1 MPIRPTVNLPNRT
14 PVLGLPSTFLFK
26 DLEREINKVLNSET
40 PQKDDAIKELIDAY
54 VSGKEQKGKSKIEQR
69 LKCCLKFLTRKDCV
83 GKVSRDMLKTICSD
97 CNKNKISIGKQ
108 KKELANTLSEF
119 CTITQNLMRLNQVK
133 LKVSLKLKVSPS
145 SRLQKERNKKEV
157 LLDKA
162 IKDLKNKS
170 RLKERELDRLQVSL
184 SEEVKDFEEKYGHDK
199 VVKLFKEIQKKVE
212 TGQKKHK
219 ISAAE
224 KLIID
229 EAAHNFTQLDLG

>member
-170 RLKERELDRLQVSL
+170 RLKERVVLSYNWKLRSL
-184 SEEVKDFEEKYGHDK
+184 ANY
-199 VVKLFKEIQKKVE
+199 IQQLEMESLGKQANPRSIFQH
-212 TGQKKHK
+212 TGQSVFGGFGSTAQH
-219 ISAAE
+219 S
-224 KLIID
+224 
-229 EAAHNFTQLDLG
+229 